1 MSAEKDYCPYL
12 SDDQHEENDV
22 RSGSQIGNGADWKLQ
37 EREKELK
44 CIYSI
49 SAVLRNKDII
59 VEEAMKMIVDLIP
72 PAWRYSE
79 ITCARILFDH
89 QEVVTGNFRETT
101 WKQAGEIRYGDE
113 AKGSVEVYYLQERED
128 MGDGP
133 FLPEERNL
141 IETIGEMVGT
151 YLEKRR
157 IHQDLQKLERKPQ
170 VDKQDWEVILDLL
183 MKTDPRGSL
192 RITRR
197 MIYHL
202 YRIHNEE
209 INNVINGICTLDE
222 NEDDSGWCGINIPNP
237 REDIA
242 TLEEVQ
248 KKVFMIAKR
257 SLSPQEIADLFNTWL
272 MADKARSLL
281 LLSQRRG
288 VSLMDISRELNH
300 FWDLDEDSRSLA
312 PEDDVTIR
320 TALIR
325 HFFTGKLRYVNVAKK
340 FMTLDNFVSLLKN
353 VVGPPQ
359 GEGKLGGKVSGIFLA
374 EKIIEKEKERF
385 EELGDIKFPKSWYL
399 TTDTML
405 SLIHYNDLDEISH
418 IKYMDPNEIRQEQP
432 FLEQI
437 FKNSIFP
444 PDILGGLRGILRD
457 LGNRPIIVRSSSLL
471 EDSFGAA
478 FSGKYKSL
486 FLVNEGSEEERLNG
500 LLNAITEVYAST
512 FAPEPIAYRKER
524 GLLDFFEEMGILIQE
539 VVGTRIGDYFI
550 PAFAGVAFSNNEFRW
565 SPRIRREDGI
575 VRMVAG
581 LGTRAVDRVG
591 NDYPVLVSPNRPE
604 IQVNTLV
611 DEMVQYSQH
620 YMDVINLKKGTL
632 ETVPS
637 VEFLRENWDAYPM
650 VNKIVSI
657 HRDDMLTPVVD
668 ILHDAREEDMVITF
682 SKLIGDNRFLPQIKR
697 LLSILKEK
705 MGTPVDVEFAHDG
718 KALHILQCRPQ
729 SHATEMERVPIPK
742 NIPQDRKLF
751 SAGKYVTTSH
761 IENIEYIVYVDPA
774 AYGKLEER
782 SEMYNVAQ
790 AVGALNRAL
799 PKRKFILMGP
809 GRWGSRGDIK
819 LGVPITYNDINNT
832 ALLIEIARVKG
843 GYLPELSF
851 GTHFFQD
858 LVEADIHYLPLYPDE
873 PENLFNEELLE
884 IAPNHLK
891 EMFPKYGELEG
902 VVKVVEVSEISRGG
916 TLSVV
921 MDGEVNSALAYLM
934 PPGHWLWRMKK
945 VEEIVASLD
954 VDLYGLRGIY
964 VVGSTKEGTA
974 GPESDIDIIVHQVE
988 DEEKRDA
995 LFSRLIGWDEKIC
1008 QENLDRT
1015 GVELEKILDVHIVTD
1030 DDIANKTSWA
1040 THIDSPYNPARMI
1053 PLSEQ

>member
-1 MSAEKDYCPYL
+1 MEKDYCPYL
-12 SDDQHEENDV
+12 SDDRHEENDV
-22 RSGSQIGNGADWKLQ
+22 NTGDRIGNGTDWKLA

-49 SAVLRNKDII
+49 SAVVRDKDIT
-59 VEEAMKMIVDLIP
+59 VKEAMKRIVDLIP
-72 PAWRYSE
+72 LAWRYPE
-79 ITCARILFDH
+79 ITCARILFDD
-89 QEVVTGNFRETT
+89 QEVVTRNFRETL

-113 AKGSVEVYYLQERED
+113 VKGSIEVYYLQERES

-133 FLPEERNL
+133 FLAEESNL
-141 IETIGEMVGT
+141 IETIAEMVGT

-157 IHQDLQKLERKPQ
+157 IHQDLRDLERKPQ
-170 VDKQDWEVILDLL
+170 ADKQDWEVILDLL
-183 MKTDPRGSL
+183 IKTDPRGSL

-209 INNVINGICTLDE
+209 ITNVINGICTLDE
-222 NEDDSGWCGINIPNP
+222 NEADSEWCGINIPNP

-257 SLSPQEIADLFNTWL
+257 SLSPQEITDLFNTWL
-272 MADKARSLL
+272 MADKARTLL
-281 LLSQRRG
+281 LMSQRRG
-288 VSLMDISRELNH
+288 VSLLDISRELNH

-325 HFFTGKLRYVNVAKK
+325 HFFTGKLRYVNVAKNY
-340 FMTLDNFVSLLKN
+340 MTLENFVTLLRN
-353 VVGPPQ
+353 IVGPSQ

-374 EKIIEKEKERF
+374 EKIIEKEKGRF
-385 EELGDIKFPKSWYL
+385 EELRDIRFPKSWYL

-437 FKNSIFP
+437 FKNSLFP

-486 FLVNEGSEEERLNG
+486 FLVNDGTEEERLSA
-500 LLNAITEVYAST
+500 LINAITEVYAST

-539 VVGTRIGDYFI
+539 VVGKRIGDYFI

-575 VRMVAG
+575 IRMVAG

-611 DEMVQYSQH
+611 DETVQYSQH
-620 YMDVINLKKGTL
+620 NMDVINLKKGRL
-632 ETVPS
+632 ETVPTL
-637 VEFLRENWDAYPM
+637 EFLRQNWDDYPM
-650 VNKIVSI
+650 IDRIVSI
-657 HRDDMLTPVVD
+657 HRDDMLTPVVG
-668 ILHDAREEDMVITF
+668 ILHDARDEDMVITF
-682 SKLIGDNRFLPQIKR
+682 SKLIGDKRFIPQIKR

-705 MGTPVDVEFAHDG
+705 MGNPVDIEFAHDG
-718 KALHILQCRPQ
+718 DALYILQCRPQ
-729 SHATEMERVPIPK
+729 SHAIEMERVPIPK

-761 IENIEYIVYVDPA
+761 IENIEYVVYVDPA
-774 AYGKLEER
+774 AYETLEER
-782 SEMYNVAQ
+782 EMIYSVAQ

-832 ALLIEIARVKG
+832 ALLIEIARIKG
-843 GYLPELSF
+843 GYQPELSF

-873 PENLFNEELLE
+873 PENLFNDEMFR
-884 IAPNHLK
+884 IAPNHLG
-891 EMFPKYGELEG
+891 ELLPKYAGLED
-902 VVKVVEVSEISRGG
+902 VIKVVDLSEISRGG

-921 MDGEVNSALAYLM
+921 MDGEANSALAYM
-934 PPGHWLWRMKK
+934 RPPDHWLWRMRK
-945 VEEIVASLD
+945 VEEIAASMD
-954 VDLYGLRGIY
+954 VDLYGVKGIY
-964 VVGSTKEGTA
+964 VIGSTKEGTA

-995 LFSRLIGWDEKIC
+995 LLSRLIGWDEKMC

-1015 GVELEKILDVHIVTD
+1015 GVEMERILDVHIVTD

-1040 THIDSPYNPARMI
+1040 THIDSPYNPARKI
-1053 PLSEQ
+1053 SLSDQ